1 MTSPHDVRRTATPFF
16 AVAMVVIGIALVVRM
31 AVLGN
36 PVGIVLGVLFALAGA
51 GRLYVA
57 RKTGDG

>member
-1 MTSPHDVRRTATPFF
+1 MPSPQDVRRTTTPIFS
-16 AVAMVVIGIALVVRM
+16 VLMVVIGLALVVRM

-36 PVGIVLGVLFALAGA
+36 PVGIVLGVLFAAAGA

-57 RKTGDG
+57 WRAPE

>member
-1 MTSPHDVRRTATPFF
+1 MPTPQDVRRTTTPIF
-16 AVAMVVIGIALVVRM
+16 AAAMVLIGLALVVRM
-31 AVLGN
+31 ALIGN

-57 RKTGDG
+57 RKT

>member
-1 MTSPHDVRRTATPFF
+1 MAGPDDVRRAATPIF

-36 PVGIVLGVLFALAGA
+36 PIGIVLGILFTLAGA

-57 RKTGDG
+57 RKTT